1 VAADGENGVMSAQLV
16 LLARVSDP
24 ATAQVLAARLQSEG
38 IEVRMRGEWMG
49 PYRLTVGAMAETEL
63 WVPEADL
70 DTARLITV
78 AAEIDEAMEG
88 AQGELPSAP
97 GG

>member
-1 VAADGENGVMSAQLV
+1 MAAEGENGVMSPQLV

-63 WVPEADL
+63 WVPED
-70 DTARLITV
+70 DIDISRTV
-78 AAEIDEAMEG
+78 MMAAEIDEAMEQSG
-88 AQGELPSAP
+88 F
-97 GG
+97 

>member
-1 VAADGENGVMSAQLV
+1 MSERLV

-63 WVPEADL
+63 WVPEADIEIS
-70 DTARLITV
+70 RMV
-78 AAEIDEAMEG
+78 MMAAEIDEALEG
-88 AQGELPSAP
+88 AQGELPSPP